1 MHSIVILNGPNLNLL
16 GTREPGIYGAET
28 LDSIRARCTE
38 AASSLSISVD
48 LRQSNHEGELIDWIQ
63 DAGRTAD
70 GLILNPAGL
79 GHTSIAMMD
88 ALLAIAIPTIEV
100 HLSNIHKREEFRQHT
115 YTSRAVRGIIS
126 GLGGTGYVLAIRA
139 LAEWFEQGESHIL

>member
-28 LDSIRARCTE
+28 LDSIRARCNE

-48 LRQSNHEGELIDWIQ
+48 LRQSNHEGELIGWIQ

-70 GLILNPAGL
+70 GLILNPAGF

-88 ALLAIAIPTIEV
+88 ALLAIPIPAIEV
-100 HLSNIHKREEFRQHT
+100 HLSNIHKREEFRHHT

-126 GLGGTGYVLAIRA
+126 GFGGTGYVLAIRA
-139 LAEWFEQGESHIL
+139 LSEWFEQGQSHTL